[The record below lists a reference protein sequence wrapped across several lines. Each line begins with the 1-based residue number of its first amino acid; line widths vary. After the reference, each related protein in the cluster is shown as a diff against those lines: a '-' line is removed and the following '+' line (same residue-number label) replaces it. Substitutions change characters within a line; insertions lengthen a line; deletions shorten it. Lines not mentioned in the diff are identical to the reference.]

1 MTVFLKILV
10 FDFMQEL
17 TSIRLSTR
25 ERVNIYKSV
34 EVGEALPEG

>member
-10 FDFMQEL
+10 FFMQEL

>member
-17 TSIRLSTR
+17 NA
-25 ERVNIYKSV
+25 VDWAGV
-34 EVGEALPEG
+34 H

>member
-17 TSIRLSTR
+17 T
-25 ERVNIYKSV
+25 EVKSRI
-34 EVGEALPEG
+34 LI